1 MTTTK
6 ILNTQLVDGLV
17 QALLALSSE
26 EQQLIL
32 QRFQEEKT
40 RHEIRDKL
48 YEYEKHYGLSS
59 QDFYRQFQTDNL
71 GDDTDYMEWAGF
83 YEILLSQLN

>member
-1 MTTTK
+1 MTATQ

-32 QRFQEEKT
+32 QRFQEEKA
-40 RHEIRDKL
+40 RNEIQEKL
-48 YEYEKHYGLSS
+48 YEYENRYGLSS
-59 QDFYRQFQTDNL
+59 QDFYRQFLTGRL
-71 GDDTDYMEWAGF
+71 GDDADYVEWAGF
-83 YEILLSQLN
+83 YEMLRSQLN

>member
-1 MTTTK
+1 MTATQ

-40 RHEIRDKL
+40 RNEIQEKL
-48 YEYEKHYGLSS
+48 YEYEKRYGLSS
-59 QDFYRQFQTDNL
+59 QDFYRQFLTGSL
-71 GDDTDYMEWAGF
+71 GDDADYMEWAGF
-83 YEILLSQLN
+83 YEMLRSQLN